1 MPGRLFMKYI
11 FFTLNVIIDLAGH
24 FLMFLIWRYFF
35 AFESPYL
42 QIAVGIILLCAVFLT
57 VLAPLLVY
65 WRDNM
70 LSRSLYLV
78 VGLWAGLML
87 NSVLS
92 ALIFIALNSAGVYEI
107 GSWSLSERWWWMGV
121 LPLLLL
127 LPEAWLAQATRI
139 RRVSAK
145 IINLPEAWQ
154 GKEIV
159 HVSDVH
165 LGPVWRQRFFDKL
178 VNKVNALGATAIFI
192 TGDLFD
198 GMDADFSWFHQRR
211 FVAPKGVFYAFGNH
225 DLILGENRVRAL
237 LANSNIQI
245 LGNEI
250 VKIDSLQIVG
260 LNCYY
265 EGRLDVKGKILSR
278 LGYKPDKPSILLYHE
293 PKDLEAAQEAG
304 IDLQLSGHT
313 HGGQMFPFNLVAKML
328 YRGFSGGFY
337 RFKNFSLSVSH
348 GAGTWGPPLRLG
360 SRSEIS
366 LIKLLKA

>member
-1 MPGRLFMKYI
+1 
-11 FFTLNVIIDLAGH
+11 
-24 FLMFLIWRYFF
+24 
-35 AFESPYL
+35 
-42 QIAVGIILLCAVFLT
+42 Q
-57 VLAPLLVY
+57 
-65 WRDNM
+65 
-70 LSRSLYLV
+70 
-78 VGLWAGLML
+78 
-87 NSVLS
+87 
-92 ALIFIALNSAGVYEI
+92 
-107 GSWSLSERWWWMGV
+107 
-121 LPLLLL
+121 
-127 LPEAWLAQATRI
+127 
-139 RRVSAK
+139 
-145 IINLPEAWQ
+145 
-154 GKEIV
+154 
-159 HVSDVH
+159 
-165 LGPVWRQRFFDKL
+165 
-178 VNKVNALGATAIFI
+178 
-192 TGDLFD
+192 
-198 GMDADFSWFHQRR
+198 
-211 FVAPKGVFYAFGNH
+211 FVASKGVFYAFGNH
-225 DLILGENRVRAL
+225 DLILSENRVRAL

-250 VKIDSLQIVG
+250 VKVDGLQIVG

-293 PKDLEAAQEAG
+293 PKDLKAAQEAG